1 MARTTYGNV
10 PVSRCRDCGSLF
22 LDRAD
27 AGALVEAETDW
38 HAHRSSATQPMPRI
52 TADMTEPP
60 PARPTARSFLDA
72 LFRAAD

>member
-1 MARTTYGNV
+1 
-10 PVSRCRDCGSLF
+10 
-22 LDRAD
+22 
-27 AGALVEAETDW
+27 
-38 HAHRSSATQPMPRI
+38 MPRI